1 MMDIK
6 NNIRKK
12 ILLERASFK
21 ELDYFFKNEEIINNV
36 KIVLNKLYTKKN
48 LVLALYWPLKGE
60 PDLIK
65 LTINSNYIVSLPKMR
80 EQDMDFVRYDLGSEL
95 VQSFGKKLM
104 QPTSNVK
111 TIPDVVI
118 VPGLAFSLHGYRIGF
133 GYGYYDKYFAK
144 IKNISK
150 IIKIGVC
157 FHEYLYEYLPNE
169 EHDIK
174 MNYIITNQ
182 TIIAL

>member
-1 MMDIK
+1 M
-6 NNIRKK
+6 
-12 ILLERASFK
+12 
-21 ELDYFFKNEEIINNV
+21 
-36 KIVLNKLYTKKN
+36 NKLFTKKN
-48 LVLALYWPLKGE
+48 LKLAIYWPLKGE

-65 LTINSNYIVSLPKMR
+65 LTINSNYILSLPKMR
-80 EQDMDFVRYDLGSEL
+80 EQDMDFVRYDLGSKL
-95 VQSFGKKLM
+95 MQSFGKKLM
-104 QPTSNVK
+104 QPTNNVK
-111 TIPDVVI
+111 IIPDIVI
-118 VPGLAFSLHGYRIGF
+118 VPGLAFSLHGHRIGF

-144 IKNISK
+144 IKNMSK